1 MDGAFGTP
9 ARRRSPLI
17 NITPLID
24 VMFLLLIFFMVS
36 STFREQV
43 GLDVTLPTSTEAT
56 EQDYSEQI
64 ITVKD
69 GVYAYGEQEGMAE
82 AQVEATLRGLLQEDP
97 ATRIVLKADKSAS
110 YADYMSALSLM
121 KRTGVRT
128 LVLQTEGIQA
138 KS

>member
-43 GLDVTLPTSTEAT
+43 GLDVSLPTSTEAT

-64 ITVKD
+64 ITVKN
-69 GVYAYGEQEGMAE
+69 GVYAFGEQEGMAE

-110 YADYMSALSLM
+110 YADYMNALSLM

-138 KS
+138 TS